1 MKDLI
6 KKIIYVFL
14 TISVGVLLIYIV
26 VNWQMVRLKK
36 SLSQPLFK
44 ELEKMPL
51 EEIQKKFFGE
61 TNEYKE
67 FTSPD
72 GKLKLKYLADWIEM
86 DKGFLE
92 TFNQEIIKRG
102 AKILFFAQKLKIKT
116 GSFAYLV
123 IQELGKGEWKGL
135 DEIIEE
141 MKKESKERRIE
152 IEIMK
157 IDKENGIFEAKY
169 KKANQPEIHSS
180 EKIVEGNEKI
190 YLIAFLTF
198 EKSWEEFQPEMN
210 SIFDSIQ
217 LLQ

>member
-1 MKDLI
+1 MKVPT

-14 TISVGVLLIYIV
+14 TISVGVLLIHIV
-26 VNWQMVRLKK
+26 ANWQMARLKK

-61 TNEYKE
+61 TSEYKE
-67 FTSPD
+67 FVSPD

-86 DKGFLE
+86 DKGILE
-92 TFNQEIIKRG
+92 TFNQEIIKKEV
-102 AKILFFAQKLKIKT
+102 KILFFAQKFKVKT
-116 GSFAYLV
+116 SSFAYLI
-123 IQELGKGEWKGL
+123 IQELEKEKWKGL

-141 MKKESKERRIE
+141 MKKESKERGVE
-152 IEIMK
+152 IEIVK
-157 IDKENGIFEAKY
+157 INKESGIFEAKY

-180 EKIVEGNEKI
+180 EKIVEGKEKI

-210 SIFDSIQ
+210 SIFNSVEIIK
-217 LLQ
+217 

>member
-6 KKIIYVFL
+6 KKIIYVL
-14 TISVGVLLIYIV
+14 LIVNVGVLLIYIV
-26 VNWQMVRLKK
+26 ANWQMAKLKK
-36 SLSQPLFK
+36 SLSQPLLK
-44 ELEKMPL
+44 ELEKMPF

-61 TNEYKE
+61 TSEYKE

-92 TFNQEIIKRG
+92 TFNQEIIKKEV
-102 AKILFFAQKLKIKT
+102 KILFFAQKLKVKT

-123 IQELGKGEWKGL
+123 IQELEKEKWKSL

-141 MKKESKERRIE
+141 MKKESKERGVE
-152 IEIMK
+152 IEIVK
-157 IDKENGIFEAKY
+157 VDKENGIFEAKY

-180 EKIVEGNEKI
+180 EKIVEGKEKI

-198 EKSWEEFQPEMN
+198 GKSWEEFQPEMN

>member
-1 MKDLI
+1 MKDFF

-14 TISVGVLLIYIV
+14 IISVGVLLIYIV
-26 VNWQMVRLKK
+26 MNWQMAKLKK

-61 TNEYKE
+61 ISEYKE
-67 FTSPD
+67 FVSPD

-86 DKGFLE
+86 DKVILE
-92 TFNQEIIKRG
+92 TFNQEIIKKG
-102 AKILFFAQKLKIKT
+102 AKILFFAQKLKVKT
-116 GSFAYLV
+116 SSFAYLV
-123 IQELGKGEWKGL
+123 IQELEKEEWKGL

-141 MKKESKERRIE
+141 MKKEAKERGEE
-152 IEIMK
+152 IEIIK
-157 IDKENGIFEAKY
+157 IDKERRIFEAKY
-169 KKANQPEIHSS
+169 KKVNQPEIHSS
-180 EKIVEGNEKI
+180 EKIIEGKEKI

-210 SIFDSIQ
+210 SIFNSVEIVQ
-217 LLQ
+217 